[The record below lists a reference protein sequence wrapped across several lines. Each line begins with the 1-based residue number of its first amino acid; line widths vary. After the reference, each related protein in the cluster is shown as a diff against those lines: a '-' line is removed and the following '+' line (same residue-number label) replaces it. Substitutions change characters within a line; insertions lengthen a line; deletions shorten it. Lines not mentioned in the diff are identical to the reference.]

1 MDDDDNVSV
10 KIENKDLTD
19 SDGTQP
25 TKLYQV
31 NIRINVISFC
41 FPEEG
46 KENREKHT
54 EIQEQ

>member
-1 MDDDDNVSV
+1 MDDDEISI

-19 SDGTQP
+19 SDGTII
-25 TKLYQV
+25 KLES
-31 NIRINVISFC
+31 RLCINLIFFIDES
-41 FPEEG
+41 